1 MMAPDA
7 HPGKTPETGLESR
20 RDGSGRQ
27 EARKVDPNREK
38 KMKDEAIK
46 KAIDA
51 SVAEKTKELTGKLEY
66 AADCLNSLLI
76 TLRHEMNVKHPHQ
89 AAQILQVLAQAAA
102 RHAALAMAHE
112 AQLTALKCMQEAANA
127 EYTEEE

>member
-1 MMAPDA
+1 
-7 HPGKTPETGLESR
+7 
-20 RDGSGRQ
+20 
-27 EARKVDPNREK
+27 
-38 KMKDEAIK
+38 MKDEAIK
-46 KAIDA
+46 KTIDA

-66 AADCLNSLLI
+66 ADDCLNSLLI
-76 TLRHEMNVKHPHQ
+76 TLRHEMAVKHPHQ
-89 AAQILQVLAQAAA
+89 AAQTLQVLAQAAA